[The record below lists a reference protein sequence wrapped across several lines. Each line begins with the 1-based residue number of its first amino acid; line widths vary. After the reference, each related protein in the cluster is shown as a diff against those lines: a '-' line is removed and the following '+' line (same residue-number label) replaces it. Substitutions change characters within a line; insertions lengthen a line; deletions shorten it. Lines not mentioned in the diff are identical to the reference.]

1 MNKAH
6 PFRLAIIVAAV
17 ILSILS
23 LSPTHSVDISVTG
36 GKPTSALTLS
46 PSKGTFQSQSHKVEI
61 IGSGIVGSTNTL
73 KARLLAEDG
82 TVLNDDIALGSD
94 YKPGDTISSG
104 EGLPSFSLSEGELAE
119 GTTFHL
125 SQLVEYMNLGLD
137 LVGGSEI
144 EYEIPLEGDVSI
156 NEIISILNRKLNNS
170 GLKEIFIQP
179 SGANRVIIQL
189 PGLKKSEVEQIKRVI
204 ETQGNLEFKIVE
216 VDQELVDQAKD
227 LIAKGI
233 ELPTP
238 NFPFMFVYETRVD
251 AAGIEHNIE
260 GSEQLVS
267 AHAKVTGQEITKA
280 GKSIDTTSLSGG
292 YAVNISFNA
301 IGKGNFGDLTEQ
313 AVGKRLA
320 IILDGRLVSYPNVNE
335 PILGGEC
342 QITGG
347 FSLEEADS
355 LVTVLRSGSMDV
367 SLNLLTENTVGPTLG
382 ADSITSGLK
391 ACLVGAI
398 IVLGFMLA
406 YYRGLGGIASVALA
420 INMLMLMGAMALFGG
435 TLTLPGIAGF
445 ALTIGMAV
453 DATVLIFERMREES
467 LKDQHIKASLEKAYG
482 RAFVTIF
489 DSNFTTFITALI
501 LYWAG
506 NSAPVKGF
514 CLSLMLGLSINLF
527 AAVFVTQTL
536 VSFLVQKGTLK
547 SFNMTKALLSKS
559 EINFFALG
567 SKVRLISYALLI
579 IGLGLLFSKGKGMLD
594 VDFTGGNLL
603 QVQLEK
609 AQTSDEL
616 RKVVEEAGYP
626 GALVQAFGAGDGMN
640 YTIRTEPLTETDKKA
655 FHEYLMKNLPTPS
668 DSSEAFPR
676 DVTVGGVAAT
686 EMLAYAAIALIA
698 AMLVILFY
706 IMIRFSEFKY
716 GLAACLAL
724 FHDVGITLG
733 LLAIFDIQINLT
745 IFAALLTVVG
755 YSLND
760 TIVIFDRI
768 RENIG
773 AQKNYDLKSIAIR
786 SLNQTLNRTL
796 LTSIT
801 TFFVIVS
808 LITVGG
814 GVIEGFAT
822 TMLFGLITGTYSSLF
837 IAAPFVLF
845 LHKRDKNSDL
855 EKEGEA
861 LPKGF
866 RPDPAGTV

>member
-6 PFRLAIIVAAV
+6 PFRLAIIVAAI
-17 ILSILS
+17 ILSVLS
-23 LSPTHSVDISVTG
+23 LRPSHSVDISVTG
-36 GKPTSALTLS
+36 GKPTSVLS
-46 PSKGTFQSQSHKVEI
+46 LIPSGGFESQSHRVEI
-61 IGSGIVGSTNTL
+61 LNSGNVGSGNLLS
-73 KARLLAEDG
+73 ARLVSEDG
-82 TVLNDDIALGSD
+82 TVIKDSISLGSD
-94 YKPGDTISSG
+94 YKAGDIIDG
-104 EGLPSFSLSEGELAE
+104 GAGHPAFQFSAGELAK
-119 GTTFHL
+119 GTTFHV

-144 EYEIPLEGDVSI
+144 EYEVPLEGDVSI

-179 SGANRVIIQL
+179 SGVDRVIIQL
-189 PGLKKSEVEQIKRVI
+189 PGLKKSEVEQIKRII

-216 VDQELVDQAKD
+216 NDEQLVAQAKE
-227 LIAKGI
+227 LIKKGV

-238 NFPFMFVYETRVD
+238 NFPFTFVHRTRID
-251 AAGIEHNIE
+251 AAGIEHNIP
-260 GSEQLVS
+260 GSERLVS
-267 AHAKVTGQEITKA
+267 ANAKVTGQEVSKA
-280 GKSIDTTSLSGG
+280 GKSIDTQSLSGG

-313 AVGKRLA
+313 AVGKQLA
-320 IILDGRLVSYPNVNE
+320 IVLDGRLVSHPNVNE

-382 ADSITSGLK
+382 ADSITSGIK
-391 ACLVGAI
+391 ACLLGAI
-398 IVLGFMLA
+398 IVLSFMLA
-406 YYRGLGGIASVALA
+406 YYRGLGAIACIALA

-453 DATVLIFERMREES
+453 DATVLIFERMREET

-501 LYWAG
+501 LFWAG

-536 VSFLVQKGTLK
+536 VSLLVHKGSMK
-547 SFNMTKALLSKS
+547 SFNMSKALFQKS

-579 IGLGLLFSKGKGMLD
+579 IGFGLLFTKGTGMLD

-603 QVQLEK
+603 QVQLTE
-609 AQTSDEL
+609 ARSSDEM
-616 RKVVEEAGYP
+616 RKVVEGANYP
-626 GALVQAFGAGDGMN
+626 TALVQAFGDGEGLN
-640 YTIRTEPLTETDKKA
+640 YTIRTEPLTEADKSA
-655 FHEYLMKNLPTPS
+655 FHQNLLKNLPTSS
-668 DSSEAFPR
+668 DSSVAFPR

-724 FHDVGITLG
+724 VHDVGITLG

-773 AQKNYDLKSIAIR
+773 AQKNYDFKSIAIR

-796 LTSIT
+796 LTSVT

-808 LITVGG
+808 LIIVGG

-855 EKEGEA
+855 EKENES

-866 RPDPAGTV
+866 KPDPAGTV

>member
-1 MNKAH
+1 M
-6 PFRLAIIVAAV
+6 IIAAV

-23 LSPTHSVDISVTG
+23 LRPSHSVDISVTD
-36 GKPTSALTLS
+36 GKPTSALMVY
-46 PSKGTFQSQSHKVEI
+46 PNNDGFQSMSHRLEI
-61 IGSGIVGSTNTL
+61 LGSGTVGSSNSL
-73 KARLLAEDG
+73 KARLLSKDG
-82 TVLNDDIALGSD
+82 SVLNDDISLGAEYTPD
-94 YKPGDTISSG
+94 EVINPGA
-104 EGLPSFSLSEGELAE
+104 EHPKFSFSEGELAE
-119 GTTFHL
+119 GTTFHI

-144 EYEIPLEGDVSI
+144 EYQIPLEGDVSI
-156 NEIISILNRKLNNS
+156 SEIISILNRKLNNS

-179 SGANRVIIQL
+179 SGTDRVIIQL
-189 PGLKKSEVEQIKRVI
+189 PGLKKSEVERIKDVI
-204 ETQGNLEFKIVE
+204 ETQGNLEFKLVMLDE
-216 VDQELVDQAKD
+216 ELITQAKE
-227 LIAKGI
+227 LIEKGV

-238 NFPFMFVYETRVD
+238 NFPYMFANRTRVD
-251 AAGIEHNIE
+251 AAGVEHDIP
-260 GSEQLVS
+260 GSEILVT
-267 AHAKVTGQEITKA
+267 AQAKVTGKEVTKA
-280 GKSIDTTSLSGG
+280 WTSMDTTSLSGG
-292 YAVNISFNA
+292 FAVDITFNP
-301 IGKGNFGDLTEQ
+301 KGADTFGDLTEMSAKHRGGGQ
-313 AVGKRLA
+313 IA
-320 IILDGRLVSYPNVNE
+320 IILDGRLVSHPNVKN
-335 PILGGEC
+335 PILGGQC

-347 FSLEEADS
+347 FSKQDADS

-382 ADSITSGLK
+382 ADSITSGVE
-391 ACLVGAI
+391 ACIYGAI
-398 IVLGFMLA
+398 VVLGFMLA
-406 YYRGLGGIASVALA
+406 YYRGLGAVACIALA

-467 LKDQHIKASLEKAYG
+467 LKDQHIKASLEKSYA

-536 VSFLVQKGTLK
+536 VSLLVLKGKMKT
-547 SFNMTKALLSKS
+547 FNMTKAILSNS

-567 SKVRLISYALLI
+567 SKIRLISYALLF
-579 IGLGLLFSKGKGMLD
+579 IGLGLLFTKGKGMLD

-603 QVQLEK
+603 HVQLTESIS
-609 AQTSDEL
+609 SDEM
-616 RKVVEEAGYP
+616 RKVVEDAGYRS
-626 GALVQAFGAGDGMN
+626 ALVQAFGEGNGMN
-640 YTIRTEPLTETDKKA
+640 YTIRTGELTETAKKD
-655 FHEYLMKNLPTPS
+655 FHDYLMKNLSLPE

-796 LTSIT
+796 LTSTT
-801 TFFVIVS
+801 TFFVIVF
-808 LITVGG
+808 LILVGG

-822 TMLFGLITGTYSSLF
+822 TMLFGLLTGTYSSLF

-845 LHKRDKNSDL
+845 LHNRDKNSDL
-855 EKEGEA
+855 EKEGET